1 MEPFFQLPPQYIS
14 LIERQEHSFCLM
26 IVIVREEKINEK
38 RFFYACEDM
47 QFLPAD
53 ANRNTEA
60 VNPIHLRLNSLP
72 INSDGTFQ

>member
-1 MEPFFQLPPQYIS
+1 
-14 LIERQEHSFCLM
+14 M
-26 IVIVREEKINEK
+26 IVIVREEKVNNK

-53 ANRNTEA
+53 ANRTTEA

-72 INSDGTFQ
+72 INSDATFQ